1 MKVYILKVSYL
12 STNYVEGVFS
22 SFSAMLTHL
31 KSSYDYESVS
41 TFRSDG
47 SGGKFKDAC
56 ELGDLGDGTIAWSL
70 SFEVYDV
77 IGEHSPQNNCLKC
90 KGD

>member
-1 MKVYILKVSYL
+1 MKVYILKSNYL

-31 KSSYDYESVS
+31 KQKYNYTSNG
-41 TFRSDG
+41 TFSSDG
-47 SGGKFKDAC
+47 CSGKFKDTC
-56 ELGDLGDGTIAWSL
+56 GLGDGTIAWSL

-77 IGEHSPQNNCLKC
+77 IGEHSPHNGCLKC
-90 KGD
+90 RGD

>member
-1 MKVYILKVSYL
+1 MKVYILTAEYFD
-12 STNYVEGVFS
+12 TRFVEGVFS

-31 KSSYDYESVS
+31 KSNYDYESIG
-41 TFRSDG
+41 TFTSDG
-47 SGGKFKDAC
+47 SSGHFKDGC
-56 ELGDLGDGTIAWSL
+56 KLGDGTIVWSL

-77 IGEHSPQNNCLKC
+77 IGEHSPHNGCLKC

>member
-1 MKVYILKVSYL
+1 MMKVYILTAECFDAKF
-12 STNYVEGVFS
+12 VEGVFS

-31 KSSYDYESVS
+31 DSNYDYKSGI

-47 SGGKFKDAC
+47 GGGKFKDTC
-56 ELGDLGDGTIAWSL
+56 GLGNGTLVWSL

-77 IGEHSPQNNCLKC
+77 IGGHSPHNGCLKC
-90 KGD
+90 RGD